1 MKTYLF
7 DFDGTLVDSM
17 PSYAAAT
24 VKVLD
29 DNHIPYPDDI
39 VKITTPLGYEGAAE
53 LYITMGLNKSVE
65 EIAATM
71 KSYTFEDYK
80 SKIPLKPSVREFL
93 QKGKQEKVQ
102 LAILTASPHS
112 VVDMCLERLGV
123 YDWFDH
129 IWSVDDFGLKKS
141 QPEIYLAAAK
151 RLDAEVSE
159 ITFFD
164 DNITALQTAK
174 RAGLR
179 TVGVYDPTSEDCA
192 DQIKATADRYILAFG
207 ELL

>member
-24 VKVLD
+24 IRILEE
-29 DNHIPYPDDI
+29 NHVPYPEDI
-39 VKITTPLGYEGAAE
+39 VKITTPLGYAGVGE
-53 LYITMGLNKSVE
+53 LYVKMGLPKSAE
-65 EIAATM
+65 EIVSII
-71 KSYTFEDYK
+71 KSYALEDYK
-80 SKIPLKPSVREFL
+80 HTIPLKPSVREFL
-93 QKGKQEKVQ
+93 EKRKSEGVR
-102 LAILTASPHS
+102 LAILTASPHEMLD
-112 VVDMCLERLGV
+112 VCLKRVGV
-123 YDWFDH
+123 YDLFDH
-129 IWSVDDFGLKKS
+129 VWSSDDFGLKKS

-151 RLDAEVSE
+151 RLNADISE

-179 TVGVYDPTSEDCA
+179 TVGVFDPTSEDCA
-192 DQIKATADRYILAFG
+192 QEIKDTVDKYILTFG

>member
-17 PSYAAAT
+17 PSYARAT
-24 VKVLD
+24 IRVLEE
-29 DNHIPYPDDI
+29 NNVPYPDDI
-39 VKITTPLGYEGAAE
+39 VKITTPLGYAGVGE
-53 LYITMGLNKSVE
+53 LYVKMGLDKPAE
-65 EIAATM
+65 EIVQIIKGYAL
-71 KSYTFEDYK
+71 EDYTYT
-80 SKIPLKPSVREFL
+80 IPLKPSVREFL
-93 QKGKQEKVQ
+93 EKRKSEGVQ
-102 LAILTASPHS
+102 LAILTASPHAMLD
-112 VVDMCLERLGV
+112 VCLKRLGV
-123 YDWFDH
+123 YDLFDH
-129 IWSVDDFGLKKS
+129 VWSSDDFGLKKS

-151 RLDAEVSE
+151 RLGAEISE

-174 RAGLR
+174 QAGLR

-192 DQIKATADRYILAFG
+192 DEIKATADRYILTFG